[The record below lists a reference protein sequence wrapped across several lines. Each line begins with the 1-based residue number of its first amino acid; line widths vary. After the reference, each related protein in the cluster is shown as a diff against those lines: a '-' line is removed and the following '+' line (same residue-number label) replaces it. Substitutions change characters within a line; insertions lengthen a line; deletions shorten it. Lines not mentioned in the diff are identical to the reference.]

1 MISFEI
7 IYNFVKSVLFVKKRE
22 IVLNKMYEYLA
33 RIYIICLLI
42 CTSSSVYDY
51 YEGDF
56 EDEQDYNEIATTTI
70 PTGSLSTEESKGSVN
85 NFFRSLII

>member
-1 MISFEI
+1 M
-7 IYNFVKSVLFVKKRE
+7 KSVWFVKKRE

-56 EDEQDYNEIATTTI
+56 EDDQDYNEIATTSI
-70 PTGSLSTEESKGSVN
+70 PTGSLSTEESKGIVTT
-85 NFFRSLII
+85 FFRSLMIWF